1 MFNNVAFDVVLGLVF
16 IYLLYS
22 LLVTILGEIISTK
35 LGIRARLLRI
45 AVERML
51 NDGYYQKIENKTDK
65 KLQAWRRKALLYEP
79 PEFKSSF
86 AGKFYEYPAIKYLGR
101 IEKDNKEKF
110 NSTKPSYFSAEYFAD
125 SLINFL
131 EDKGAGITEMDK
143 IAFCLKF
150 NTYHIQPNTL
160 RQFVNL
166 F

>member
-65 KLQAWRRKALLYEP
+65 KTTGL
-79 PEFKSSF
+79 
-86 AGKFYEYPAIKYLGR
+86 
-101 IEKDNKEKF
+101 EKK
-110 NSTKPSYFSAEYFAD
+110 
-125 SLINFL
+125 
-131 EDKGAGITEMDK
+131 GIT
-143 IAFCLKF
+143 I
-150 NTYHIQPNTL
+150 
-160 RQFVNL
+160 
-166 F
+166 